1 MSSTISPLPIRLFC
15 DIAAPQTRVDL
26 NRTNAAPQFYRGNDI
41 EIDIGIGQNGALLAP
56 TIASSGA
63 GGIAS
68 VTCQVFASE
77 NDTNAP
83 MMAGTVTA
91 ANMNLTLTQGNW
103 NAGGSANSHAQF
115 IFPNSQTAIPLN
127 GAASQSYWLRIFATT
142 TDTTPKIIP
151 LIEGPIT
158 VLDGPMTELS
168 APPLA
173 GARFYTVNGQVVF
186 QILDPTTGLYHTL
199 IAVNEGGVEELQ
211 VSDQGY

>member
-1 MSSTISPLPIRLFC
+1 MSTTLSPLPIRLFC

-26 NRTNAAPQFYRGNDI
+26 NRTNAAPQFYRGNDV
-41 EIDIGIGQNGALLAP
+41 EIDIGIGQNGSLLAP

-68 VTCQVFASE
+68 VTCQMFAE
-77 NDTNAP
+77 ANDTDAP
-83 MMAGTVTA
+83 MMAGTVA
-91 ANMNLTLTQGNW
+91 AAAMNLALTQTNW

-115 IFPNSQTAIPLN
+115 VFPNSQTAVNLN

-142 TDTTPKIIP
+142 TDSTPKIIP

-158 VLDGPMTELS
+158 VLDSPVTELS

-173 GARFYTVNGQVVF
+173 GARFHTVGGQLVF
-186 QILDPTTGLYHTL
+186 QILDTGTGLYHTL
-199 IAVNEGGVEELQ
+199 TCFNDGGVETLQ
-211 VSDQGY
+211 ISDQGY